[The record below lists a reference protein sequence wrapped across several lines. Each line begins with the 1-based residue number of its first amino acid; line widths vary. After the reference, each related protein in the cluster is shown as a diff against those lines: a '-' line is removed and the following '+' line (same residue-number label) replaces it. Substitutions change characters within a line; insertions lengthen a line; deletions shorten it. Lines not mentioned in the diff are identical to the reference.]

1 MRNRILL
8 LTHGGWGAALLA
20 GVRMIVGAVDYVDEL
35 ALTPQMTLQEYK
47 DMVADYFTA
56 HDPASC
62 VIMVD
67 LFGGTP
73 GNVAAAFSKD
83 KDIDV
88 ICGLNAP
95 LLIDA
100 CMQVQIGQ
108 GIEVSLLME
117 NTAGSI
123 FDLKEKMGLK
133 GGK

>member
-8 LTHGGWGAALLA
+8 LTHGGWGEKLLV
-20 GVRMIVGAVDYVDEL
+20 GVRMIIGSVDYVDEL
-35 ALTPQMTLQEYK
+35 ALTPEMTLQEYK
-47 DMVADYFTA
+47 DLVADYFTA
-56 HDPASC
+56 HDVASC

-67 LFGGTP
+67 MFGGTP

-100 CMQVQIGQ
+100 CMQVESEQ
-108 GIEVSLLME
+108 GIDVAVLME
-117 NTAGSI
+117 NTADSI
-123 FDLKEKMGLK
+123 FDLKQKMGLK
-133 GGK
+133 GGN